1 MHVRAHVIITGK
13 VQGVYFRV
21 NTKRKAELLGL
32 KGWVR
37 NIDNGGV
44 EAIFEGN
51 EESVKE
57 ILDFCNH
64 GPEGAKVENV
74 DLNWQTYTGEF
85 TDFQIISDIN

>member
-13 VQGVYFRV
+13 VQGVYFRA

-37 NIDNGGV
+37 NLNNGGV
-44 EAIFEGN
+44 EAIFEGD
-51 EESVKE
+51 EESVKA
-57 ILDFCNH
+57 ILEFCNH

-74 DLNWQTYTGEF
+74 DLSWRTYTDEF
-85 TDFQIISDIN
+85 TDFQIITDVN